1 MKGGAGRKAI
11 EIKDFSGGL
20 VTKAPP
26 LSMEPKYCVDAQ
38 NVYAQGLMLWSRPGI
53 VAVNPTAATAGVG
66 YGLYNWVRGSA
77 STAQWLM
84 SFWGATL
91 YKMDITGGVWDG
103 VLDAVTADAA
113 SGTAFTTAGG
123 VAYFANFNGVLLISN
138 EGRDHI
144 QKITTA
150 DSSFFNI
157 EVGGTGTAPLAK
169 FVAVWKNHAW
179 FINCNGSEDQV
190 VHSAVNSYNN
200 FTGSTYGSNM
210 LLTENDIGC
219 TGWFVLNGRLYVTKS
234 FSIHRFTYT
243 GSPSPLVDIRPMK
256 SVIGTRSPRTIKNVS
271 TPDGEMVLMLGSN
284 RKLYS
289 CDGQDVYEQSEKID
303 VTNGISSF
311 YMQNI
316 NAAALNNCFAI
327 VHEDINMYEL
337 VVCVGTKTVPDV
349 SIWYNYI
356 LKSFWPMTNR
366 NFVYGNISDNA
377 AGKRVN
383 YTQGTNGKIYLVNSG
398 SNDDGSAINA
408 YWISEKL
415 GVPIMLQRIDE
426 IEVQTDI
433 MTSTPTFRWR
443 ADWESTWISVT
454 MTSGVNTNNF
464 APNRI
469 DNMVQFSIVHNSSTE
484 TLKLWT
490 ILASERP
497 VGGGK

>member
-1 MKGGAGRKAI
+1 MKGGSGRKAV

-20 VTKAPP
+20 VTKSPP
-26 LSMEPKYCVDAQ
+26 LSIEPKYCVDAQ
-38 NVYAQGLMLWSRPGI
+38 NCYAQGLMLWKRPGI
-53 VAVNPTAATAGVG
+53 VAVNATAATAGIG

-77 STAQWLM
+77 TTNEWLM
-84 SFWGATL
+84 SFWGSSL
-91 YKMDITGGVWDG
+91 FKMDVTGGVWDG

-123 VAYFANFNGVLLISN
+123 IAYFANFNSVLLISN

-144 QKITTA
+144 QKMTTS

-169 FVAVWKNHAW
+169 FITVWKNHAW

-190 VHSAVNSYNN
+190 VHSSVNSYNN

-219 TGWFVLNGRLYVTKS
+219 TGSFILNGRLYVTKA

-256 SVIGTRSPRTIKNVS
+256 SVVGTRSPRTIKNVS
-271 TPDGEMVLMLGSN
+271 TPDGEIVLFLGSN
-284 RKLYS
+284 KKLYS
-289 CDGQDVYEQSEKID
+289 CDGQDVYEQSDKVD
-303 VTNGISSF
+303 VTNNISSF

-316 NAAALNNCFAI
+316 NANALNNCFAV
-327 VHEDINMYEL
+327 VHEDLNMYEL
-337 VVCVGTKTVPDV
+337 VLCVGTATVPNISV
-349 SIWYNYI
+349 WYNYL

-366 NFVYGNISDNA
+366 NFVYGNISDNG
-377 AGKRVN
+377 AGKRVV
-383 YTQGTNGKIYLVNSG
+383 YIQGTNGKIYLVNSG
-398 SNDDGSAINA
+398 NDDDGSAINA

-415 GVPIMLQRIDE
+415 GISILLSRIDE
-426 IEVQTDI
+426 IEVQTEAVAC
-433 MTSTPTFRWR
+433 TPTFRWR
-443 ADWESTWISVT
+443 ADWETTWITQT
-454 MTSGVNTNNF
+454 MASNTNSHNF
-464 APNRI
+464 GPNRI
-469 DNMVQFSIVHNSSTE
+469 DNMIQFSILDNSSNAGF
-484 TLKLWT
+484 KLWT

>member
-1 MKGGAGRKAI
+1 MKGGAGRKGV
-11 EIKDFSGGL
+11 EFKDFSGGV

-53 VAVNPTAATAGVG
+53 VAVTPTAATAGVG
-66 YGLYNWVRGSA
+66 YGLYNWVRGSD

-84 SFWGATL
+84 SFWGSTL
-91 YKMDITGGVWDG
+91 YKIDIVGGVWDG
-103 VLDAVTADAA
+103 VLDVLTFDAA

-144 QKITTA
+144 QKITA
-150 DSSFFNI
+150 ANASFFNI

-169 FVAVWKNHAW
+169 FIAVWKNHAW
-179 FINCNGSEDQV
+179 FINCQGSEDQV

-200 FTGSTYGSNM
+200 FTGSTYGANN

-219 TGWFVLNGRLYVTKS
+219 TGWFILNGRMYVTKA

-243 GSPSPLVDIRPMK
+243 GSPSPLVEIRPMK

-271 TPDGEMVLMLGSN
+271 TPDGEIVLMLGSN

-289 CDGQDVYEQSEKID
+289 CDGQDVYEQSEKFD
-303 VTNGISSF
+303 PPSAAASLC
-311 YMQNI
+311 MQSI
-316 NAAALNNCFAI
+316 NANSLSKCFAV

-337 VVCVGTKTVPDV
+337 VVCVGTKTVPDT
-349 SIWYNYI
+349 SIWYNY
-356 LKSFWPMTNR
+356 LTKAFWPMTNR
-366 NFVYGNISDNA
+366 NFLYGNISDNA

-383 YTQGTNGKIYLVNSG
+383 YVQGTNGKIYLVNSG
-398 SNDDGSAINA
+398 SNDDGSSINA
-408 YWISEKL
+408 YWVSEKVGMPTVL
-415 GVPIMLQRIDE
+415 NRIDE

-433 MTSTPTFRWR
+433 MAANPTFKWR
-443 ADWESTWISVT
+443 ADWETNWISVT
-454 MTSGVNTNNF
+454 MNSGTNSNNF
-464 APNRI
+464 SPNRI
-469 DNMVQFSIVHNSSTE
+469 DNLIQFSIVNNSSTE
-484 TLKLWT
+484 ILKMWN
-490 ILASERP
+490 ILVSERV